1 MLPAKM
7 VQFLEE
13 HASEISK
20 LILER
25 VRADNRFTVLTGRG
39 DELLERLER
48 TCSHFGD
55 WLTDPDEARMAN
67 EYGPIARERSRQ
79 GVPLAEIVLLAQL
92 FKRTVVGYARQHAM
106 ADSGYAL
113 LAEEELE
120 HLVNGFFE
128 ALLYIMVREYEA
140 ETRVREARV

>member
-13 HASEISK
+13 HASDIGK

-25 VRADNRFTVLTGRG
+25 VRGDDRFTELAGRD

-48 TCSHFGD
+48 TCSRLGG
-55 WLTDPDEARMAN
+55 WLTDPDEARMVS

-79 GVPLAEIVLLAQL
+79 GVPLAELVLLAQL
-92 FKRTVVGYARQHAM
+92 FKRSVVSYARQHAM

-120 HLVNGFFE
+120 HLVNGFFD

-140 ETRVREARV
+140 ETRVREAAV

>member
-7 VQFLEE
+7 IEFLEE

-20 LILER
+20 LIVKR
-25 VRADNRFTVLTGRG
+25 VRGDDRFKVLTGRG
-39 DELLERLER
+39 DELLERMER
-48 TCSHFGD
+48 TCSHLGD
-55 WLTDPDEARMAN
+55 WLTDPDETRMTN

-92 FKRTVVGYARQHAM
+92 FKRTVVSYARHHAM

-120 HLVNGFFE
+120 HLVTGFFD
-128 ALLYIMVREYEA
+128 ALLYTMVREYES